1 MKSHRADLVSLFFGL
16 VFLTVAGWWAITY
29 FFDVRLN
36 VPNFGWFAAGALI
49 LVGVLG
55 IVASLRRDRTDE
67 DEVDKLQPVREPALV
82 SPITEETLTD
92 PTPTW
97 RLDLPEPPRSDPFE
111 SPRSEPFESPRPAS
125 ACQIRPWA
133 RRTAQSLTSTQA
145 PRPATTQCS

>member
-55 IVASLRRDRTDE
+55 IVASLRRERTD
-67 DEVDKLQPVREPALV
+67 DEVDTLEPVREPALV

-111 SPRSEPFESPRPAS
+111 SPRSEPFESPRSEPPVPPA
-125 ACQIRPWA
+125 AQEDDVTDTEDTFRG
-133 RRTAQSLTSTQA
+133 TATGES
-145 PRPATTQCS
+145 PR

>member
-55 IVASLRRDRTDE
+55 IVASLRRERTDE
-67 DEVDKLQPVREPALV
+67 DDTLEPVREPALV

-111 SPRSEPFESPRPAS
+111 SPRSEPFESPRSEPPVPPA
-125 ACQIRPWA
+125 AQEDDVTDTEDTFRG
-133 RRTAQSLTSTQA
+133 TATGES
-145 PRPATTQCS
+145 PR

>member
-16 VFLTVAGWWAITY
+16 VFVTAAGWWAITY
-29 FFDVRLN
+29 FYDVRLN

-67 DEVDKLQPVREPALV
+67 DEVVVDQLEPVQEPALV

-97 RLDLPEPPRSDPFE
+97 RLDLPEPPRSDPPEPSAAPGDEVTDTEDTFRGTATGE
-111 SPRSEPFESPRPAS
+111 SPR
-125 ACQIRPWA
+125 
-133 RRTAQSLTSTQA
+133 
-145 PRPATTQCS
+145 